1 MNANPDNI
9 TFTIKDTKLY
19 VPVAIK
25 SYQNFF
31 VEDLKDQFTDSIKT
45 KIENKNMR
53 NECRHFLKSNL
64 VEVKRLFVLIY
75 LNRSN
80 HVKRFNIWKNNLPK
94 MIIDNY
100 NATIVGKFFMKIQ
113 LIQISNGTKKLEY

>member
-1 MNANPDNI
+1 MALNNYEFQLKLKQAKYCVLHAGGTDNMNANPDNI

-80 HVKRFNIWKNNLPK
+80 HVKRLNI
-94 MIIDNY
+94 
-100 NATIVGKFFMKIQ
+100 
-113 LIQISNGTKKLEY
+113 